1 MLSVEE
7 IVNHIHNH
15 LKPWLDADLI
25 LNAQYLIRVGVKKQI
40 PVLKVIGI
48 CLQVSDTPHQIVID
62 LTRSDCGSK

>member
-7 IVNHIHNH
+7 IVNHIDNH

-25 LNAQYLIRVGVKKQI
+25 LNIQYLIRVGVKKQM

-48 CLQVSDTPHQIVID
+48 NCPYHKRTERLMSSVAI
-62 LTRSDCGSK
+62 